1 MCQTRGMADVAN
13 RGRAQV
19 KTPRRRRVDTARR
32 ADLLDRIEAIF
43 LAEGF
48 TTVTVGELTERLHC
62 SRATLYSVAPT
73 KEQMVVLATKRFF
86 GTSAEVI
93 EQRVSEHDE
102 PRTRILTYLDG
113 VAEAMRRNSQ
123 AFYDDMVAFA
133 PTAEIYA
140 RNTARAA
147 ERVREL
153 IEEGIESGDFRS
165 TDGNFAAQL
174 VALAIEGVQSGV
186 LLERTG
192 MSAADAFGELGTLLL
207 NGLLAD
213 R

>member
-1 MCQTRGMADVAN
+1 MN

-19 KTPRRRRVDTARR
+19 KTPRRRRVDATRR
-32 ADLLDRIEAIF
+32 ADLLDSIEEIF

-86 GTSAEVI
+86 GSSAELI
-93 EQRVSEHDE
+93 EQRVAEHDE
-102 PRTRILTYLDG
+102 ARTRILVYLGG

-123 AFYDDMVAFA
+123 AFYDDMVAFG
-133 PTAEIYA
+133 PTAQIYA
-140 RNTARAA
+140 RNTERAA

-153 IEEGIESGDFRS
+153 IEEGIEAGDFRA

>member
-1 MCQTRGMADVAN
+1 MAEGAS
-13 RGRAQV
+13 RGREQV
-19 KTPRRRRVDTARR
+19 RTPRRRRVDAARR
-32 ADLLDRIEAIF
+32 AGLLDSIEEIF

-86 GTSAEVI
+86 GTSAEII
-93 EQRVSEHDE
+93 EERVAQHDGA
-102 PRTRILTYLDG
+102 RTRILTYLDG

-133 PTAEIYA
+133 PTAAIYA

-153 IEEGIESGDFRS
+153 IEEGIEAGEFRA

-174 VALAIEGVQSGV
+174 IALAIEGVQSGV

-192 MSAADAFGELGTLLL
+192 MSAGDAFSELGTLLL
-207 NGLLAD
+207 NGLLAG